1 MRNATG
7 TNDDSIRRAS
17 TCRGQPTRGAPIMAS
32 LAMPGGCRCHSLL
45 FDGLCPVIPTAI
57 PIRHSRNLLA
67 GIHAAH
73 RLDARLKTAGMTVA
87 GFPLSELAGKAAL
100 SVYVGYADGIRPA
113 AGSIFPYPWEGS
125 PGVIFE
131 GCTGSCDYD
140 AGAVR
145 LVNNSRGSSG
155 DVGCGS

>member
-1 MRNATG
+1 MRPVRMTIAFGVHLQRSDHARSPDNG
-7 TNDDSIRRAS
+7 VPRHGRR
-17 TCRGQPTRGAPIMAS
+17 
-32 LAMPGGCRCHSLL
+32 CRCHSLL
-45 FDGLCPVIPTAI
+45 FEGLCPVIPTAI